1 MWNLRFVQ
9 DYLKHR
15 FTANNR
21 HGIHSPFVYKLIDD
35 VIYDYTNQQVF
46 HEPGFAPEKGEG
58 RRAVK
63 SKVAQLVY
71 RLTKHFNPAVVV
83 ELGSNNQEAS
93 AYLQKAAAEAKF
105 YFPQKESE
113 FITLNKTPS
122 GLLVFHGENLKEK
135 TLPYFIQYLD
145 KINPDTI
152 MLFTGMYTA
161 KSLKQAWSQIKL
173 NPKVTLTINLFW
185 IGLVFFKQDRKEQ
198 EHFKV
203 RY

>member
-21 HGIHSPFVYKLIDD
+21 HGIHSPFVYTLIDH
-35 VIYDYTNQQVF
+35 VIYDYASQQVY
-46 HEPGFAPEKGEG
+46 HEPGFVPEKGEG
-58 RRAVK
+58 RAGLK
-63 SKVAQLVY
+63 PKVAQLIY
-71 RLTKHFNPAVVV
+71 RVTKHFNPAIVV
-83 ELGSNNQEAS
+83 ELGTNNQQTS
-93 AYLQKAAAEAKF
+93 SYLQKAAPKAKF
-105 YFPQKESE
+105 YLPQNENE

-122 GLLVFHGENLKEK
+122 GLVVFHGENLEEK
-135 TLPYFIQYLD
+135 ILPYFNQYLD

-152 MLFTGMYTA
+152 MIFTGLHTA
-161 KSLKQAWSQIKL
+161 KNLKHSWSQIKL

-185 IGLVFFKQDRKEQ
+185 IGLVFFKQDRKER